1 MSYKL
6 YTDKANKF
14 SCTIQVD
21 GASLSTSKV
30 RLVVESDGINYM
42 FDGKIYEGGN
52 CEVTI
57 PKTKNFLSEESK
69 GNMRLEVIADDVYFE
84 PWSSNY
90 VVETTK
96 KVNVVV
102 QEQVETKPRMVVTV
116 TEQEKP
122 VKKPIVQEVKKPIV
136 KEVKKPTQT
145 KMTEHLSQLSKK
157 DVMNLLKNR

>member
-1 MSYKL
+1 MSYRL

-21 GASLSTSKV
+21 GASLATSKV

-90 VVETTK
+90 IVETTK

-102 QEQVETKPRMVVTV
+102 QEQAENKPKMTV
-116 TEQEKP
+116 KVAE
-122 VKKPIVQEVKKPIV
+122 QEVKKPIV
-136 KEVKKPTQT
+136 KETKKPVQT
-145 KMTEHLSQLSKK
+145 KMKEHLSTVSKK
-157 DVMNLLKNR
+157 DIIDLLKNR

>member
-1 MSYKL
+1 MSYRL

-21 GASLSTSKV
+21 GASLATSKV

-90 VVETTK
+90 IVETTK
-96 KVNVVV
+96 KVNVIV
-102 QEQVETKPRMVVTV
+102 QEQVEDKPKMVVKV
-116 TEQEKP
+116 KEQEEPIIKKP
-122 VKKPIVQEVKKPIV
+122 VIKETKKPVQN
-136 KEVKKPTQT
+136 
-145 KMTEHLSQLSKK
+145 KMKEHLSSVSKK
-157 DVMNLLKNR
+157 DIIELLKNR